1 MVAGMN
7 SKARIWRYSNE
18 DDDVVGGAVLSGT
31 VQYAN
36 ILCRMDA
43 IPSEQ
48 LLLQQGLETTKMFTA
63 TLVPGN
69 LDIRERDELEIIAP
83 YDHIYLGDEFR
94 IIEVRGQIFNPR
106 NPNNY
111 MVVTMERSIRAH
123 GIQ

>member
-48 LLLQQGLETTKMFTA
+48 LLLQQGFETTKMFTA

-69 LDIRERDELEIIAP
+69 LDIRERDELEITAP
-83 YDHIYLGDEFR
+83 YDHVYLGDEFR
-94 IIEVRGQIFNPR
+94 IIEVREQIFNPR
-106 NPNNY
+106 NPNKY
-111 MVVTMERSIRAH
+111 MVVTMDRSIRAH
-123 GIQ
+123 SVQ

>member
-1 MVAGMN
+1 MVSGIN
-7 SKARIWRYSNE
+7 SKARIWRLSNK
-18 DDDVVGGAVLSGT
+18 DDDVVGGAMLSGT

-83 YDHIYLGDEFR
+83 YDHVYLGNRFR
-94 IIEVRGQIFNPR
+94 IIEVRRQIFNAR

-111 MVVTMERSIRAH
+111 MVVTMDRRIRAH
-123 GIQ
+123 DIQ

>member
-1 MVAGMN
+1 MVAGIN
-7 SKARIWRYSNE
+7 SKVRIWRLSNK
-18 DDDVVGGAVLSGT
+18 DDDVVGGAMLSGT

-83 YDHIYLGDEFR
+83 YDHVYLGNRFR
-94 IIEVRGQIFNPR
+94 IIEVRRQIFNAR

-111 MVVTMERSIRAH
+111 MVVTMDRRIRAH
-123 GIQ
+123 GVQ

>member
-1 MVAGMN
+1 MVAGTN

-36 ILCRMDA
+36 ILCRMDVV
-43 IPSEQ
+43 PSEQ

-94 IIEVRGQIFNPR
+94 IIEVRGQIFNSR
-106 NPNNY
+106 NPNKY
-111 MVVTMERSIRAH
+111 MVVTMTRSIRAH
-123 GIQ
+123 GVQ